1 MTKIGIRE
9 LHLETGQWVRRAAN
23 NEPVVIT
30 DRGIPVA
37 TLIPFDRLARGKS
50 LPNRWQQ
57 IKKMRRIPVDSA
69 VCISEMR
76 DRG

>member
-1 MTKIGIRE
+1 MTKISIRE

-30 DRGIPVA
+30 DRGTPVA
-37 TLIPFDRLARGKS
+37 TLIPFDQSARGKS

-69 VCISEMR
+69 VYISEMR
-76 DRG
+76 DPG